1 MHRLAVTWE
10 QWACCRSEDRQQGNT
25 GNGNLPAR
33 TAERMTDGAF
43 SQVVRAW
50 QARRGMSL
58 RALAKAAPYDA
69 GALSRILN
77 GRKPVTARVAAVLDD
92 AAGEIVAVA
101 EVEMASRLP
110 RDMELTRRHLE
121 DTISAGAM
129 SAAELDDWQHAM
141 MRYGYRT
148 RDVPSPVLLNDLT
161 GDLADLEAAITR
173 HRSASALPRL
183 AGVAA
188 GMSGMMVLT
197 LIKTGDRRAWRGW
210 SRTAEHAALES
221 GDAKVLA
228 WARAR
233 AQESYGWF
241 YAGEMT
247 TAIDTARAAQTVPF
261 LDALPEADRT
271 ASAFGYGESQLR
283 FHAGSAFTLLRDL
296 PAALEATARALELC
310 APGDYTDWALSRL
323 DRAQCFAWTDL
334 DTGLDYAAETI
345 AALTGPQRRGIIADR
360 ARRLLGAL
368 SPVQLTS
375 PLAREFAELVDA

>member
-1 MHRLAVTWE
+1 M
-10 QWACCRSEDRQQGNT
+10 
-25 GNGNLPAR
+25 
-33 TAERMTDGAF
+33 
-43 SQVVRAW
+43 
-50 QARRGMSL
+50 
-58 RALAKAAPYDA
+58 
-69 GALSRILN
+69 
-77 GRKPVTARVAAVLDD
+77 AAVLDQALD
-92 AAGEIVAVA
+92 AGGEIVAA
-101 EVEMASRLP
+101 GDAEMASRPP
-110 RDMELTRRHLE
+110 RDMELVRRHLE
-121 DTISAGAM
+121 DTIAVGAM

-148 RDVPSPVLLNDLT
+148 RDVPSPVLLDDLT
-161 GDLADLEAAITR
+161 GDLADLEAAITS

-188 GMSGMMVLT
+188 GMAGMMVLT

-210 SRTAEHAALES
+210 SRTARHAALEA

-228 WARAR
+228 WTT

-241 YAGEMT
+241 YGGEMT
-247 TAIDTARAAQTVPF
+247 TAIDAARAAQTVPCVGAALAAALEMRAHAARGDGGNARAALTEAERF
-261 LDALPEADRT
+261 LDALPEAPEADRT

-323 DRAQCFAWTDL
+323 DRAQCLAWTDP
-334 DTGLDYAAETI
+334 DTGLGYAAETI

-360 ARRLLGAL
+360 AQGLLSAL
-368 SPVQLTS
+368 SPAQLMS
-375 PLAREFAELVDA
+375 PLAREFTELAGAQEEDHN